1 MTLSIRLI
9 TTLSLPALAL
19 ASCANAEGGESA
31 ATSALTAAVTT
42 QFVTEVTPM
51 PAEDAGLT
59 ISDMGEFNR
68 PWAIEFAPGTAML
81 FITEKAG
88 TLKLMNT
95 RDGTMSEVSG
105 IPEVAY
111 GGQGGLGDV
120 AFLASEADAPLDGRA
135 IFLSWAEMGEG
146 NARGAVVGRGT
157 LSCDEAGEDCAVEEL
172 QVIWSQ
178 APKVEGRGHYS
189 HRIAISPDEQY
200 MYVASGDRQKLDPAQ
215 DNSNTMGTIVRL
227 NLDGTAA
234 DGNPFAHEGGV
245 TAQIWSYGHRNI
257 LGMDWDAEGRLWD
270 VEHGPGGGDELNL
283 VRREANYGW
292 PTRSYGNHYNGDP
305 IPDHT
310 EDDGFAKP
318 AVTWTPVIAPGD
330 MIFYSGDMFGDW
342 QGDALIAGL
351 ASQALVRVEIE
362 GDNAR
367 EVARYA
373 IGDRL
378 RSVEQGP
385 DGSIWVAEDGE
396 GGRVLKISM

>member
-1 MTLSIRLI
+1 MNLSFKSIV
-9 TTLSLPALAL
+9 TVSLPALAL
-19 ASCANAEGGESA
+19 ASCAAAEAGESVA
-31 ATSALTAAVTT
+31 ATGSVAT
-42 QFVTEVTPM
+42 QFVTEVEPM
-51 PAEDAGLT
+51 PAAEAGLT

-68 PWAIEFAPGTAML
+68 PWAIEFAPGTDQL

-95 RDGTMSEVSG
+95 QTGASNEISG
-105 IPEVAY
+105 VPDVAF
-111 GGQGGLGDV
+111 GGQGGLGDI
-120 AFLASEADAPLDGRA
+120 AFLPSEADQPLDGRT
-135 IFLSWAEMGEG
+135 IYLSWAEMGEG
-146 NARGAVVGRGT
+146 NARGAVVGRGA
-157 LSCDEAGEDCAVEEL
+157 LSCDEGGEDCALEGLE
-172 QVIWSQ
+172 VIWRQ

-189 HRIAISPDEQY
+189 HRITFSPDEQY

-227 NLDGTAA
+227 NLDGSPAE
-234 DGNPFAHEGGV
+234 GNPFADEGGV

-283 VRREANYGW
+283 VEREANYGW
-292 PTRSYGNHYNGDP
+292 PTRSFGNHYNGDP

-310 EDDGFAKP
+310 ADDGFTKP

-330 MIFYSGDMFGDW
+330 MIFYSGDMFADW

-351 ASQALVRVEIE
+351 ASQALVHVEID
-362 GDNAR
+362 GTNAR

-373 IGDRL
+373 IGGRL

-396 GGRVLKISM
+396 EGRVLKISM